1 MGKGN
6 KLQLCSVPKWAL
18 CILYNTEMDEVHLVR
33 MRGLQYA
40 AKLAYLQMARDLC
53 IEIETGGN
61 SSASRSS
68 NVNFSDSCY
77 HLKLHDPSEDFEV

>member
-18 CILYNTEMDEVHLVR
+18 CILYNTETDEVHLAR
-33 MRGLQYA
+33 MRGLQHA
-40 AKLAYLQMARDLC
+40 TKLAYLQMARDLR